1 MKVVFYTLLILFS
14 SHVYSG
20 VDSDSS
26 NQLSDLTPLE
36 WKNRI
41 IIANTVENPNELVAQ
56 FEKQTTGI
64 NERVI
69 VWFIIQ
75 PKQVLTNYQ
84 GNLAVRFAT
93 NIQKTYQLK
102 QGEVVLIGKDGG
114 VKSSRPYLDL
124 TATFGE
130 IDAMPMRLQEMRRNP
145 VP

>member
-1 MKVVFYTLLILFS
+1 MKVVLYTFLILLS

-41 IIANTVENPNELVAQ
+41 IIANTVENPAELIAQ
-56 FEKQTTGI
+56 FENQTTGI

-84 GNLAVRFAT
+84 GNLAVRFAS

-114 VKSSRPYLDL
+114 VKSSRQYLDL
-124 TATFGE
+124 TTTFGE

-145 VP
+145 FS